1 MPETILVSACLLGL
15 NTRYSGQ
22 SKANDRVAR
31 YLEQTGSIPV
41 PVCPEQ
47 LAGLPTP
54 RPASEFQ
61 QGTGP
66 DILLGEGK
74 LVNQNGQDV
83 SELFVRGAGETLKIA
98 GLAGCSAAIL
108 KERSPSCG
116 VNWVYRQGQL
126 VPGRGV
132 TTALLRDQ
140 QLRIFSE
147 EELPGI

>member
-1 MPETILVSACLLGL
+1 MSKAILVSACLLGV

-22 SKANDRVAR
+22 CKANARVAR
-31 YLEQTGSIPV
+31 YLEQTGSIPI

-66 DILLGEGK
+66 EVLLGEGK
-74 LVNQNGQDV
+74 IFNQNGQDI
-83 SELFVRGAGETLKIA
+83 SELFIRGAREVLKIA
-98 GLAGCSAAIL
+98 GLAGCNAAIL

-116 VNWVYRQGQL
+116 VNWVHRQGQL
-126 VPGRGV
+126 IPGRGV

-147 EELPGI
+147 EELPGV